1 MAGSTN
7 YPDPMAS
14 NTSYIEMDRT
24 SDATLIG
31 KHCQLEYCNQLDFL
45 PFHCQSCKKTFCLDH
60 RTEDAHKCDNK
71 GAWAER
77 KRQAQLARPSAG
89 AGKHMRDAVSI
100 KPCSDDSC
108 KTVIGTANSTGVHC
122 DRCNRD
128 YCLKHRLQ
136 EDHDCKSKI
145 PIGARPGRDMKA
157 VREQT
162 ASTFSKLKSLW
173 NEKKKEETAKGR
185 LGKDRAAAQAAR
197 ERLAKLKLRPM
208 GDGKTPEEKRI
219 YLWVEAEAETTVAKI
234 PQGNFYFSK
243 DWVVGRM
250 LDEAA
255 KKLQV
260 ENINNQ
266 SADEKNRLRVF
277 HVESGIMLEFNE
289 KLGQRLQTG
298 NTVVLLRGIG
308 PPANL
313 IEL

>member
-1 MAGSTN
+1 MATPKN
-7 YPDPMAS
+7 HPDPMAS
-14 NTSYIEMDRT
+14 DTSYVEMDRT
-24 SDATLIG
+24 EDATLIG
-31 KHCQLEYCNQLDFL
+31 KHCQLDYCNQLDFL

-60 RTEDAHKCDNK
+60 RTEDAHKCENR

-89 AGKHMRDAVSI
+89 AGKLMRDTVSV

-108 KTVIGTANSTGVHC
+108 KTVIGTPQSTGVHC

-136 EDHDCKSKI
+136 EDHDCKNKV
-145 PIGARPGRDMKA
+145 PIGARPGRDLNA

-162 ASTFSKLKSLW
+162 ASTFSKLKALYSA
-173 NEKKKEETAKGR
+173 KKKEQTSKG
-185 LGKDRAAAQAAR
+185 LFGKDRAAQQAANEAMR
-197 ERLAKLKLRPM
+197 VLKRDAQ
-208 GDGKTPEEKRI
+208 GDKRVAPEKRI
-219 YLWVEAEAETTVAKI
+219 YLYVEAEAETTVAKI
-234 PQGNFYFSK
+234 PKGMFFYSR

-255 KKLQV
+255 RSLQV
-260 ENINNQ
+260 ENTNNRT
-266 SADEKNRLRVF
+266 ADEKNRLRVF
-277 HVESGIMLEFNE
+277 HVESGNMLEFNE
-289 KLGQRLQTG
+289 KLSQQLQTG

-308 PPANL
+308 PPPNL